1 MSEISGN
8 SCNIITLMPLEVECV
23 VTNASTPLNPN
34 GSIQLLIN
42 GGTAP
47 YSISWNNGQSTSTL
61 TGLLPG
67 TYSATVTDYYGDYSV
82 TTECVVEY
90 DSFYLDK
97 LIECANISNPNLY
110 VFYDGTSLDETK
122 ATEASNSI
130 REWYSGKTD
139 DGFGGL
145 LYEGVIGKNTNNGEN
160 WLWWSTYPYLGSLT
174 GGTLSDGS
182 QVKIYGLL
190 GETISHSEADDRWCT
205 NSSGECNPNNVSF
218 NYENSTYQRINRGLN
233 INNGLNDSRS
243 QGLPFTAPSSLNGQG
258 EGIYGDFIGGD
269 TNYIVICITDE
280 ADGAVG
286 LYHGRIDG
294 TNSVPVK
301 SDLYNDPFTLKGIG
315 WDTTNTKAPSDR
327 YVGDYER
334 FLKVWE
340 DIVVNEGGSFNGL
353 VYPVCDSSVARIP
366 FVQHSVATIE
376 GETISSSDYTTKYG
390 GSITNVG
397 PENLNLSALTITNVY
412 TALTTNS
419 VYTSLP
425 AQYQQGAGLKNF
437 GWEVDPDVTNF
448 TSTVVGNALDEFFE
462 NIQLSDNEIFVLQ
475 GNSFTT
481 TPIYSFNEIDGCY
494 QFDSTE
500 LWTGQTYSAV
510 TISAQYDNCIECNPS
525 TPNQPPQPTICLTN
539 SVDTN
544 YTFTPTGTDS
554 NGNYTW
560 SNSTNSLTMRYNITS
575 SKWEV
580 ITWSTVGTGL
590 MNKFE
595 SPVSTGSIPTGAWI
609 NSGTDSNESWSVN
622 LGECVG
628 FPLVLSASPSDP
640 ACFGGVGSVEL
651 SAAGGTPPYQYK
663 INGVSSSYQNSGL
676 FTNLIASTYQGEV
689 LDDNNQTATT
699 YFIINNGQSTQN
711 YTVGFTRGGINTS
724 TNNLSNSTTRSY
736 NYTVTVTPSLPSGL
750 SISFKVKLGHTMSGR
765 GVGNTGLSSYV
776 QFSKSFSVN
785 KNNAYINTTDSTPEG
800 YYDANLNCGDNWAS
814 VKTYSST
821 SDTITIQN
829 GDTVYGTVSTTVN
842 LNQLSSDCNCKT
854 FGDYDTSLQIIDVE
868 LTGNNCS
875 SAGASV
881 QYLNMETKRVDCEL
895 VTPCSPYRAYGGTT
909 SDYIIYTDCQGKP
922 VTQYMTPNTNIENY
936 ISFCSQTSVY
946 TSQPSIIVVQQPGSC
961 GGNT

>member
-1 MSEISGN
+1 
-8 SCNIITLMPLEVECV
+8 MPLEVECV
-23 VTNASTPLNPN
+23 VTNASTPLNAN

-47 YSISWNNGQSTSTL
+47 YTISWNNGQSTSTL

-97 LIECANISNPNLY
+97 LIECSDISNPNVY

-174 GGTLSDGS
+174 GGTLSDNS
-182 QVKIYGLL
+182 TIELFGLN
-190 GETISHSEADDRWCT
+190 GESVSNSVTTDPRWCKN
-205 NSSGECNPNNVSF
+205 NSGACVPKNTSF

-294 TNSVPVK
+294 TNSAPVK
-301 SDLYNDPFTLKGIG
+301 SDLYNDPFTLKGNG

-353 VYPVCDSSVARIP
+353 VYPVCDSSIARIP

-376 GETISSSDYTTKYG
+376 GETISSNDYTTKYG

-397 PENLNLSALTITNVY
+397 PENLNLSALTRTNVY

-448 TSTVVGNALDEFFE
+448 TSTVVGNALNDFFE
-462 NIQLSDNEIFVLQ
+462 NIQLSDNEIFVSQ
-475 GNSFTT
+475 GNTFTT

-560 SNSTNSLTMRYNITS
+560 TNSTNSLTMRYNITS

-595 SPVSTGSIPTGAWI
+595 SPVSVGSIPTGAWI
-609 NSGTDSNESWSVN
+609 NSGTDSNVSWSVN
-622 LGECVG
+622 LGECAG
-628 FPLVLSASPSDP
+628 FPLVLTANPSDP
-640 ACFGGVGSVEL
+640 ACEGGKGSVEL
-651 SAAGGTPPYQYK
+651 TAAGGIPPYQYR
-663 INGVSSSYQNSGL
+663 INGTPPYQNSGL
-676 FTNLIASTYQGEV
+676 FTNLEKGMHQGEV
-689 LDDNNQTATT
+689 LDSNNQTATT
-699 YFIINNGQSTQN
+699 YFTINNGQSSQP
-711 YTVGFTRGGINTS
+711 YVVSLTRGITGINTS
-724 TNNLSNSTTRSY
+724 TNNSSNSTTTNY
-736 NYTVTVTPSLPSGL
+736 NYTVSVKPSLPSGL
-750 SISFKVKLGHTMSGR
+750 SLSFKLKLTNTQKGY
-765 GVGNTGLSSYV
+765 GNGTIALGSFV

-785 KNNAYINTTDSTPEG
+785 KNSTPITTTDGGTNFYTTLVCGNTG
-800 YYDANLNCGDNWAS
+800 YT
-814 VKTYSST
+814 KTTTFNST
-821 SDTITIQN
+821 SNQITIQS
-829 GDTVYGTVSTTVN
+829 GDVVSGTVTTTVD
-842 LNQLSSDCNCKT
+842 LNQLSSNCNCKT
-854 FGDYDTSLQIIDVE
+854 FGEYNTLLEITDVSIS
-868 LTGNNCS
+868 GSDCV
-875 SAGASV
+875 SAINAYSNLV
-881 QYLNMETKRVDCEL
+881 MWTKREDCEL

-909 SDYIIYTDCQGKP
+909 TDYIVYIDCQGDSD
-922 VTQYMTPNTNIENY
+922 TQYMPPNTTSENY
-936 ISFCSQTSVY
+936 ISFCSRANSKDDVY
-946 TSQPSIIVVQQPGSC
+946 TSQPSITVTKQPGSC

>member
-1 MSEISGN
+1 M
-8 SCNIITLMPLEVECV
+8 
-23 VTNASTPLNPN
+23 VTNASTPLNAN

-97 LIECANISNPNLY
+97 LIECANISNPNVY

-122 ATEASNSI
+122 ATEASESI
-130 REWYSGKTD
+130 RTWYSGKTD
-139 DGFGGL
+139 EGFGGL
-145 LYEGVIGKNTNNGEN
+145 LYEGVIGKPSNNGEN

-174 GGTLSDGS
+174 GGTLSNNS
-182 QVKIYGLL
+182 TVELFGLNN
-190 GETISHSEADDRWCT
+190 EAVTHSVADSDWCK
-205 NSSGECNPNNVSF
+205 NSSGACVPKNTSF
-218 NYENSTYQRINRGLN
+218 NYENTTYQRINRGLN

-243 QGLPFTAPSSLNGQG
+243 QGLPFTAPLSLNGQG

-280 ADGAVG
+280 ADGIVG
-286 LYHGRIDG
+286 LYHGRIDS

-301 SDLYNDPFTLKGIG
+301 SDLYNDPFTLKNNG
-315 WDTTNTKAPSDR
+315 WDGTNTKAPSDR

-353 VYPVCDSSVARIP
+353 VYPVCDSSVTRIP

-397 PENLNLSALTITNVY
+397 PENLNLSALTRTNVY

-462 NIQLSDNEIFVLQ
+462 NIQLSDNEIFVSQ
-475 GNSFTT
+475 GNNFTT
-481 TPIYSFNEIDGCY
+481 TPIYSFNQIDGCY

-525 TPNQPPQPTICLTN
+525 TPNVPPQPTICLTN

-560 SNSTNSLTMRYNITS
+560 TNSTNSLTMRYNITS
-575 SKWEV
+575 LKWEV

-595 SPVSTGSIPTGAWI
+595 SPVSVGSIPTGAWI
-609 NSGTDSNESWSVN
+609 NSGSDSNESWSVN
-622 LGECVG
+622 LDECAG
-628 FPLVLSASPSDP
+628 FPLVLTASPSDP
-640 ACFGGVGSVEL
+640 SCFGGVGSVEL

-676 FTNLIASTYQGEV
+676 FTNLPASTYQGEV
-689 LDDNNQTATT
+689 LDDNNQTETT

-724 TNNLSNSTTRSY
+724 TNNTNNSITKSY
-736 NYTVTVTPSLPSGL
+736 NYTVTVSPSLPSGL
-750 SISFKVKLGHTMSGR
+750 SLSFKLKLINTQEAYGDGR
-765 GVGNTGLSSYV
+765 AFALGSFV

-785 KNNAYINTTDSTPEG
+785 KNSTSITTTDGSTNF
-800 YYDANLNCGDNWAS
+800 YTTLVCGDTGYT
-814 VKTYSST
+814 KTTTFNST
-821 SDTITIQN
+821 SNTITIQS
-829 GDTVYGTVSTTVN
+829 GDVVSGTVTTTVD
-842 LNQLSSDCNCKT
+842 LKQLSSDCNCKT
-854 FGDYDTSLQIIDVE
+854 FGDYDTLLNITDVSIS
-868 LTGNNCS
+868 GSDCVNPVN
-875 SAGASV
+875 AGTNLV
-881 QYLNMETKRVDCEL
+881 METKIEACEL
-895 VTPCSPYRAYGGTT
+895 VTPCLPYRAYGGTT
-909 SDYIIYTDCQGKP
+909 SDYIIYTDCQGNS
-922 VTQYMTPNTNIENY
+922 VTQYMPPNTNSENY

-946 TSQPSIIVVQQPGSC
+946 TSQPTIIVAQQPGSC